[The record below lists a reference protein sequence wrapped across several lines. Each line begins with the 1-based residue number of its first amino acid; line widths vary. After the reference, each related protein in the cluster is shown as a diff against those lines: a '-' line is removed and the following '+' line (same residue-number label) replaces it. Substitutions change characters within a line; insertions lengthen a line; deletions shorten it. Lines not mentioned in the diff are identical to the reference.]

1 MITDTFENK
10 KFSMDPTGFED
21 DVDEDE
27 LLKKRQEEDGRLPT
41 IEEVPKNE
49 RVAETFQQ
57 ISELGKFYGRDLI
70 YKYFF

>member
-49 RVAETFQQ
+49 RVAETFQ
-57 ISELGKFYGRDLI
+57 
-70 YKYFF
+70 